1 MSSEEH
7 PQTRP
12 PLGSAPALPI
22 GGRARTLLRRG
33 YPSPTDSRRDL
44 YRPIHSSELV
54 RNRHRSPK
62 KQREFFIGQ
71 SLHHLVRRHSR
82 GDAAR
87 LRSAPDV
94 PRVPIEPRGLP
105 AGMMEHDHGVARPRH
120 LHFDAPI
127 RTVRAAERPDL
138 SGHFPVS
145 WKSTPADA
153 VSAARRIPRRSRA
166 STARSARPAASKRTL
181 RDHRPLR
188 ESRRA
193 RCPCLCR

>member
-1 MSSEEH
+1 MLGGASADKAAVRERSRA
-7 PQTRP
+7 PDRRP
-12 PLGSAPALPI
+12 GEDSAPKRTPFT
-22 GGRARTLLRRG
+22 AR
-33 YPSPTDSRRDL
+33 PRRDL
-44 YRPIHSSELV
+44 YRSIDSRKLV

-71 SLHHLVRRHSR
+71 SLHNLVRRNSR
-82 GDAAR
+82 RDAAR
-87 LRSAPDV
+87 LRSTPDV
-94 PRVPIEPRGLP
+94 PRVPIEPRRLP
-105 AGMMEHDHGVARPRH
+105 AGMMEHDHRVARSRH
-120 LHFDAPI
+120 LHFDAPV

-138 SGHFPVS
+138 PRHFSVS

-166 STARSARPAASKRTL
+166 STARSARPAASNRTL